1 MSWVLV
7 IGAGWLLLSVLTAVV
22 IGRSVRMADQRA
34 ESAADAPTTEP
45 NFVVDS
51 PQLHVVPPPATQPPV
66 IPAPPRQAPDTIP
79 GIPAARPKLVKP
91 PVPRSENLP
100 ARKTGLG

>member
-22 IGRSVRMADQRA
+22 IGRSVRMADVRA
-34 ESAADAPTTEP
+34 QAAADAPATEP
-45 NFVVDS
+45 NFVVDA
-51 PQLHVVPPPATQPPV
+51 PQLQVVQPPAAEPPAAT
-66 IPAPPRQAPDTIP
+66 PQRQGPDTIP
-79 GIPAARPKLVKP
+79 GIPSARPKLVKP